1 MLTEVY
7 ERLMDKGVAV
17 DDSIPEERLLS
28 TEDLEVRHD
37 LYLLKSHTELVL
49 SMAGALNA
57 LGGSAPEPSPQL
69 HSDAGQDHEHET
81 ALPRRCAGPS
91 LLDHERL

>member
-37 LYLLKSHTELVL
+37 LYLLW
-49 SMAGALNA
+49 GD
-57 LGGSAPEPSPQL
+57 GS
-69 HSDAGQDHEHET
+69 
-81 ALPRRCAGPS
+81 
-91 LLDHERL
+91 